1 MVPRP
6 HSSSN
11 LRGKP
16 LFIYFRKNSKLYFRA
31 TDNLVKKYDC
41 SKSLFNG
48 TTNMAQ
54 LNGENFVV
62 PRPPCS
68 SNLRGKPLFIYFRK
82 NGKLYFR
89 ATDNLVKKYDRSK
102 SLFNGTT
109 NMAHT
114 KWRKFRGSQTPC
126 SSNLRGKPLFIY
138 FRKNSKLYFR
148 ATDNMVKKYGC
159 SKSLFN
165 GTTNMA

>member
-6 HSSSN
+6 PCSSN

-16 LFIYFRKNSKLYFRA
+16 LFIYFRKNGKLYFRA
-31 TDNLVKKYDC
+31 TDNLVKKYDRL
-41 SKSLFNG
+41 KSLFNG

-89 ATDNLVKKYDRSK
+89 ATDNLVKKYDRLK

-109 NMAHT
+109 NMALT
-114 KWRKFRGSQTPC
+114 KWRKFRGSQTPQF
-126 SSNLRGKPLFIY
+126 LKLKGKAFIY
-138 FRKNSKLYFR
+138 
-148 ATDNMVKKYGC
+148 
-159 SKSLFN
+159 LF
-165 GTTNMA
+165 

>member
-1 MVPRP
+1 M
-6 HSSSN
+6 
-11 LRGKP
+11 
-16 LFIYFRKNSKLYFRA
+16 
-31 TDNLVKKYDC
+31 
-41 SKSLFNG
+41 
-48 TTNMAQ
+48 
-54 LNGENFVV
+54 V

-89 ATDNLVKKYDRSK
+89 ATDNLVKKYDRLK

-109 NMAHT
+109 NMAILNGENFVVP
-114 KWRKFRGSQTPC
+114 RPPS

-148 ATDNMVKKYGC
+148 ATDNLVKKYDRL
-159 SKSLFN
+159 KSLFN
-165 GTTNMA
+165 DTTNMALTK

>member
-1 MVPRP
+1 MVARP
-6 HSSSN
+6 PCSSN

-31 TDNLVKKYDC
+31 TDNLVKKYDRL
-41 SKSLFNG
+41 KSLFNG

-82 NGKLYFR
+82 NGKLYF
-89 ATDNLVKKYDRSK
+89 
-102 SLFNGTT
+102 
-109 NMAHT
+109 
-114 KWRKFRGSQTPC
+114 
-126 SSNLRGKPLFIY
+126 
-138 FRKNSKLYFR
+138 
-148 ATDNMVKKYGC
+148 
-159 SKSLFN
+159 
-165 GTTNMA
+165 